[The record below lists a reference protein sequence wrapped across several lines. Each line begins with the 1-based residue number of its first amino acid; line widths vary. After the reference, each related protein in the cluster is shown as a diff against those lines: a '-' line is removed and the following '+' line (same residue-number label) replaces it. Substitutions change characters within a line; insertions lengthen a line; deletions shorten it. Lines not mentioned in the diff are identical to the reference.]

1 MTNLSPAGLII
12 DNRCLGSE
20 FLVTDVGPYFAYV
33 DGQRTD
39 KVDGYKYAAI
49 LPNRQFARLDVKIP
63 GAKLLDV
70 PAGQYIPVAFD
81 DLVVKL
87 YFDNNRRIQL
97 TAKAESVH
105 AIEADKPH
113 GKS

>member
-1 MTNLSPAGLII
+1 MTNLSPAGLIV

-63 GAKLLDV
+63 GTKLLDV
-70 PAGQYIPVAFD
+70 PAGQYISVAFD

-105 AIEADKPH
+105 AVDKSH